1 MDYNPLYFMWLAEF
15 DNGDCI
21 SQFNYDTGKEIL
33 WKNIN
38 VKRIKKLSWITIP
51 LELSQK
57 IFTMEGIYTHPSIIS
72 KIYSVEY
79 ENNEMPLIYRRNYIK
94 FSKTKIISR
103 KTKYILGKIKN
114 NKKEIIYE
122 LVPWQNL

>member
-15 DNGDCI
+15 DNNDCI

-38 VKRIKKLSWITIP
+38 VKRIKKLSWVSIP

-57 IFTMEGIYTHPSIIS
+57 IFTMEGIYTHPSIIP

-79 ENNEMPLIYRRNYIK
+79 ENDEIPLIYRRNYIK

-114 NKKEIIYE
+114 NKKEIIYK
-122 LVPWQNL
+122 LVP